1 MKRGLQLGAT
11 PSGSDWC
18 LKALHPSDPMVEVRG
33 IPDESAVP
41 SVFLNYQ
48 TVTKVGAPSG
58 ATGTWSYDG
67 VMIPHPV
74 QFMTHK
80 VTATTSGTTESVY
93 SDVLNAQL
101 DGATHLAKYNSF
113 RGQARRWRLAY
124 MSITVHQDGPSLA
137 DQGTIVATQIPVQPK
152 VYNPSGQW
160 NGTLST
166 SRDMVLGPHVLQFS
180 DLDRPSYTASQAM
193 PNAYFNQSKHGCY
206 MPLKLTRT
214 HQEWKSDAD
223 HVAVLYDS
231 TDNDPDEVGNA
242 YDMGYARVTYGA
254 GSTWPFTSLVGFN
267 PSLKS
272 TVAFSDT
279 GTGHAQDWAATRL
292 DTWQGQVTS
301 PLCNDT
307 WGTICA
313 RNMSVDTS
321 FSIFI
326 RVGFEVQV
334 VPTSIL
340 SPQQKISPPAD
351 ELALRSYFAI
361 ARELKDAYPESYNSL
376 GTLIGTIAGVAKT
389 VLPQIMSIFPVT
401 APFAPIVSQVAEGLH
416 KSLSRE
422 KPITDKALQTTV
434 SEAQLEHQ
442 RESRK
447 PPLKMVSPVDV
458 ARARRRVLTKGAIQ
472 AGGNLM
478 VRRMLATRY

>member
-1 MKRGLQLGAT
+1 MKRGLQLGST

-48 TVTKVGAPSG
+48 TVTRVGAPAD

-67 VMIPHPV
+67 VVLPHPV

-80 VTATTSGTTESVY
+80 VTSTTDGVTSSTF

-101 DGATHLAKYNSF
+101 DGLTHMAKYNSF
-113 RGQARRWRLAY
+113 RAQARRWRLAY
-124 MSITVHQDGPSLA
+124 MSVTVHQDGPSLA
-137 DQGTIVATQIPVQPK
+137 DQGTLVCAQVPVQPK
-152 VYNPSGQW
+152 IYNAVGQQAYPVDQ
-160 NGTLST
+160 TK
-166 SRDMVLGPHVLQFS
+166 RMMVLGPNVCQFS

-214 HQEWKSDAD
+214 CQEWHSDSD
-223 HVAVLYDS
+223 HVTVLNDD
-231 TDNDPDEVGNA
+231 TTNDPDESGTNYNQGIA
-242 YDMGYARVTYGA
+242 AVTNGA
-254 GSTWPFTSLVGFN
+254 GTTWPFTTLTPFN
-267 PSLKS
+267 PAFKVAPD
-272 TVAFSDT
+272 TV
-279 GTGHAQDWAATRL
+279 QATRV
-292 DTWQGQVTS
+292 DVWSGDVTS
-301 PLCNDT
+301 SLCNDT

-313 RNMSVDTS
+313 RNMSVETS

-340 SPQQKISPPAD
+340 SPQQKISPPSD
-351 ELALRSYFAI
+351 EIALRTYFAI

-376 GTLIGTIAGVAKT
+376 STLLGTIAGVAKD
-389 VLPQIMSIFPVT
+389 VLPTIMSAFPVT
-401 APFAPIVSQVAEGLH
+401 APFAPLASQVAGGIQR
-416 KSLSRE
+416 SLLP
-422 KPITDKALQTTV
+422 KITDKAVQTIV
-434 SEAQLEHQ
+434 SEGQLDRA

-447 PPLKMVSPVDV
+447 ARRPVKLVASSDV
-458 ARARRRVLTKGAIQ
+458 ARLQRRL
-472 AGGNLM
+472 L
-478 VRRMLATRY
+478 RRK